1 MMFSRILRPKSV
13 VVSVVTIDPTL
24 IRELGFKV
32 ALLDLDNTL
41 AEDHV
46 THPTEYSR
54 EAIQYLKSLGL
65 VCCIVSNAKSK
76 RSADFAEE
84 LGIPCVSY
92 ANKPSTSGVVRALAL
107 TEHKPDEAVFIGDQ
121 IFTDIVAANR
131 AGVYSILVERVTEE
145 ELFYIKLKRP
155 FEKLVR
161 RILHF

>member
-1 MMFSRILRPKSV
+1 MKLSQMLRPKTVVASV
-13 VVSVVTIDPTL
+13 IKTDPSL
-24 IRELGFKV
+24 IRSHGFKV

-54 EAIQYLKSLGL
+54 EAIQFLKNLGL

-76 RSADFAEE
+76 RSADFADE

-92 ANKPSTSGVVRALAL
+92 ANKPSTAGVFRALSL
-107 TEHKPDEAVFIGDQ
+107 TGCTPDEAVFFGDQ
-121 IFTDIVAANR
+121 IFTDMVAANR
-131 AGVYSILVERVTEE
+131 SGVFSVLVERVTEE

-161 RILHF
+161 RILRF